1 MEQLYRR
8 SRFVNGLVLIGVE
21 GVVVFSSI
29 LSAFTHIFLSVV
41 LLIDLHFG
49 S

>member
-8 SRFVNGLVLIGVE
+8 SHFVNNLVLIGVE
-21 GVVVFSSI
+21 GVVVRSSI
-29 LSAFTHIFLSVV
+29 LSAFTHISLPVV